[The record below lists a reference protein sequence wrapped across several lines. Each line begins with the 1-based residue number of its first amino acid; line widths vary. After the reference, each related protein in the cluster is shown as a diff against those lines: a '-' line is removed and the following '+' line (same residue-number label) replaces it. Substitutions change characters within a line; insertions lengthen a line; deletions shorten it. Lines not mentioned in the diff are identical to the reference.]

1 MRKKLQPKP
10 DNQKDYQYVLR
21 LEIGFYDKE
30 FVNWD
35 LNYNYDNL
43 TTEQLQKVSDYLSRR
58 LMEVH
63 AKINKHDI
71 EA

>member
-35 LNYNYDNL
+35 LNYNYENL

-63 AKINKHDI
+63 AEINKHDI